1 MKRIAYLLVCVA
13 CLATV
18 ASANDIRIFFGQPEF
33 VPPVEDFVPEAHW
46 GESAP
51 PGTYM
56 LGIWAE
62 IQMDFSG
69 PFPAMDVWNGIAV
82 NITSAGPVTV
92 SDLTMD
98 NFNHRLA
105 AGPAAYRWDS
115 SSDFGTGSHFSL
127 VGLTE
132 YGLGGLYPPE
142 LGAGDGATDWW
153 SHTIGE
159 PGEPD
164 ARYRYWLGNVTLASP
179 GPAEVWFEPGPGG
192 ITRLG
197 GDPDLDHV
205 YFGETDPMWW
215 TPIPPDPG
223 GYEPDFVFTPEP
235 AGLLLM
241 AVAGCLLRRR

>member
-1 MKRIAYLLVCVA
+1 M
-13 CLATV
+13 
-18 ASANDIRIFFGQPEF
+18 DI
-33 VPPVEDFVPEAHW
+33 
-46 GESAP
+46 
-51 PGTYM
+51 
-56 LGIWAE
+56 
-62 IQMDFSG
+62 SG
-69 PFPAMDVWNGIAV
+69 PFPAMDVWNGIVV
-82 NITSAGPVTV
+82 NMTSAGPVTV
-92 SDLTMD
+92 SDADLD
-98 NFNHRLA
+98 NFDHLI
-105 AGPAAYRWDS
+105 GFGTAYRWEPIVDDPLDVPIFLIS
-115 SSDFGTGSHFSL
+115 IMQ
-127 VGLTE
+127 
-132 YGLGGLYPPE
+132 YGLGGLYPRE
-142 LGAGDGATDWW
+142 FGLGDGATDWW
-153 SHTIGE
+153 SYTIGT
-159 PGEPD
+159 PGASD